1 MKFTHIAD
9 FKLGRSIKG
18 FYLCKEKHLRHTR
31 NGDLYLDMMLTDS
44 TGMVPG
50 KMWELVNDFQN
61 RFESGD
67 PVAVKGKVGEF
78 NDLLQLT
85 VTQINRA
92 SSKQY
97 GKYGYSPEI
106 LLKKV
111 DEPIDSLWRRLIK
124 ISDTLKQPCKDLVTT
139 IFNQYKDKIQTMPA
153 SVNHHHPVF
162 GGFLK
167 HMVTTSE
174 ISMEILKH
182 YPSLNRDLLLAGI
195 LLHDIG
201 KVKSI
206 NEDLAPGHTDEGKLI
221 GHIVL
226 GRDIVL
232 DTARA
237 MKKFP
242 EDILTKLEHIIL
254 SNQGMPEE
262 GPAAVPQFPEALFV
276 YYIDKLDARLN
287 LMLNAIENDPNI
299 NWTGFQSKFRAELFK
314 K

>member
-1 MKFTHIAD
+1 M
-9 FKLGRSIKG
+9 
-18 FYLCKEKHLRHTR
+18 
-31 NGDLYLDMMLTDS
+31 
-44 TGMVPG
+44 
-50 KMWELVNDFQN
+50 
-61 RFESGD
+61 
-67 PVAVKGKVGEF
+67 
-78 NDLLQLT
+78 
-85 VTQINRA
+85 
-92 SSKQY
+92 
-97 GKYGYSPEI
+97 
-106 LLKKV
+106 KKV
-111 DEPIDSLWRRLIK
+111 DEPIDSLWKRLIK
-124 ISDTLKQPCKDLVTT
+124 ISNTLKQPYKDLVTT

-182 YPSLNRDLLLAGI
+182 YPSLDRDLLLSGI

-206 NEDLAPGHTDEGKLI
+206 NEDLVPGHTDEGKLI

-232 DTARA
+232 DTARS

-254 SNQGMPEE
+254 SNQGTPEE
-262 GPAAVPQFPEALFV
+262 GSAAVPRFPEALFV

-287 LMLNAIENDPNI
+287 LMLNAIENDPNM

>member
-1 MKFTHIAD
+1 MKLTHISD
-9 FKLGRSIKG
+9 FKLGRSVQG
-18 FYLCKEKHLRHTR
+18 FYLCKEKHIRHTK
-31 NGDLYLDMMLTDS
+31 NDDLYLDVILTDA
-44 TGMVPG
+44 TGTIPG
-50 KMWELVNDFQN
+50 KMWDLVDDFQN
-61 RFESGD
+61 RFDSGD

-85 VTQINRA
+85 VTQINLA
-92 SSKQY
+92 SSQQY

-111 DEPIDSLWRRLIK
+111 DEPIDGLWMRLMK
-124 ISDTLKQPCKDLVTT
+124 ISDTLKQPYKDLITT
-139 IFNQYKDKIQTMPA
+139 IFIQYKDKIQTMPA
-153 SVNHHHPVF
+153 SVNHHHLLL

-174 ISMEILKH
+174 ISMEILRH
-182 YPSLNRDLLLAGI
+182 FPSLDRDLLLSGI

-206 NEDLAPGHTDEGKLI
+206 NEDLVPGHTDEGKLI

-232 DTARA
+232 DTARS

-254 SNQGMPEE
+254 SHQGTSEK
-262 GPAAVPQFPEALFV
+262 GSVAVPRFPEALFV
-276 YYIDKLDARLN
+276 CYINELDGRLN
-287 LMLNAIENDPNI
+287 LMLNAIENDPNL